1 MNKRKRAIIALAMA
15 GLIVAGTVASA
26 FAVSP
31 VAITVNGQSVQSEAS
46 FINGNGR
53 TMVPISF
60 IAERLGYSVTW
71 QADTRTAIFK
81 SKDVTVDMKVGTNYF
96 TRNGTKVD
104 MDTYSVINKNRTI
117 VPLNAVATALGSKVE
132 WDENTRVVSVVSG
145 TSVAEVPATTKPAG
159 VIADN
164 IPAYSNKIIKEFS
177 STRELVDSKYMEYM
191 IVDELKGKTSIT
203 IDFITDKKVVKSIKT
218 LENFEFEGVNADY
231 VAVYTTLDKEVLVA
245 PLKNYDNGGN

>member
-15 GLIVAGTVASA
+15 GLIVVGTIASA
-26 FAVSP
+26 FAVSS

-132 WDENTRVVSVVSG
+132 WDSNTRVVSVVSG
-145 TSVAEVPATTKPAG
+145 TGVAEVPVTTPAG
-159 VIADN
+159 EIADN
-164 IPAYSNKIIKEFS
+164 IPAYSNKTIKEFN
-177 STRELVDSKYMEYM
+177 TTKELLNSKYFEYM
-191 IVDELKGKTSIT
+191 VEDEIDEETSIVF
-203 IDFITDKKVVKSIKT
+203 DFIVDKKVTKSIKS
-218 LENFEFEGVNADY
+218 LEDFEFDGINADY
-231 VAVYTTLDKEVLVA
+231 VAVYTSLDKEVLVA